1 MDLPLP
7 TTNSSFMAWVI
18 MQIQS
23 QNYTNISVIH
33 LDQDE
38 QNTITFPI
46 FVLGCQASVAWPF
59 TRSGCYKKLIVHKEN
74 LSKLIHKPLGKLE
87 INRVVDL

>member
-1 MDLPLP
+1 MCSNIKIR
-7 TTNSSFMAWVI
+7 TSWVI

-23 QNYTNISVIH
+23 QNYTNISVKH

-59 TRSGCYKKLIVHKEN
+59 KISSCYKKLIVHKEN
-74 LSKLIHKPLGKLE
+74 LSNLIHKPLDKLE
-87 INRVVDL
+87 VNRAGDL